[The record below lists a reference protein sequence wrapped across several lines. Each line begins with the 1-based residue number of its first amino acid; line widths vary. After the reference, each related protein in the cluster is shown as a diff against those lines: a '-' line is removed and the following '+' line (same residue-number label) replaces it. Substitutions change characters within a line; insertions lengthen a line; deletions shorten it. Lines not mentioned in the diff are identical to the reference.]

1 MFPFIIF
8 QSIINEALIRILN
21 DLKGKTLMKGTIVNV
36 IAIFLGC
43 SVGFILKS
51 RFPKKIEK
59 VVMQALGL
67 ASLLIGAQMALKTN
81 NILLVIFSLVIGGV
95 IGEIIGIEEG
105 LERFGERVKLKFK
118 SNDTS
123 ERFVEGF
130 VTASLLYCVGSMAI
144 MGALK
149 EGLSGNPDILY
160 AKSLLDGV
168 TSLAFTAAM
177 GIGVLFSVIP
187 VFLYQGGITLLSR
200 LIKDFLTPEI
210 ISEMTAVGGILILG
224 IGFGLLEIRKIK
236 IGNLLPAILVA
247 ALLAAIFN

>member
-1 MFPFIIF
+1 M
-8 QSIINEALIRILN
+8 S
-21 DLKGKTLMKGTIVNV
+21 MKGTVVNV

-51 RFPKKIEK
+51 KFPERIGKII
-59 VVMQALGL
+59 MQALGL
-67 ASLLIGAQMALKTN
+67 VSLLIGVQMALKTN

-95 IGEIIGIEEG
+95 IGETIGIEEG

-118 SNDTS
+118 NNTTS

-160 AKSLLDGV
+160 TKSLLDGV
-168 TSLAFTAAM
+168 TSIAFTAAM
-177 GIGVLFSVIP
+177 GIGVAFSAIP
-187 VFLYQGGITLLSR
+187 VFLYQGIITLLAR
-200 LIKDFLTPEI
+200 LIKDFLSPEVI
-210 ISEMTAVGGILILG
+210 NEMTAVGGILILG
-224 IGFGLLEIRKIK
+224 IGFGLLEIKKIK

>member
-1 MFPFIIF
+1 
-8 QSIINEALIRILN
+8 
-21 DLKGKTLMKGTIVNV
+21 MKGTIVNV

-51 RFPKKIEK
+51 RFPEKIGK

-118 SNDTS
+118 SNDSS

-160 AKSLLDGV
+160 AKSLMDGV

-210 ISEMTAVGGILILG
+210 INEMTAVGGILILG

>member
-1 MFPFIIF
+1 
-8 QSIINEALIRILN
+8 
-21 DLKGKTLMKGTIVNV
+21 MKGTIVNV
-36 IAIFLGC
+36 IAILLGC

-51 RFPKKIEK
+51 RFPKKIGK
-59 VVMQALGL
+59 VVIQALGL

-95 IGEIIGIEEG
+95 IGEIIDIEEG

-200 LIKDFLTPEI
+200 LIKDFLSPEI
-210 ISEMTAVGGILILG
+210 INEMTAVGGILILG

-236 IGNLLPAILVA
+236 VGNLLPAILVA

>member
-1 MFPFIIF
+1 
-8 QSIINEALIRILN
+8 
-21 DLKGKTLMKGTIVNV
+21 MKGTIVNV

-51 RFPKKIEK
+51 KFPEKISK
-59 VVMQALGL
+59 IVMQALGL
-67 ASLLIGAQMALKTN
+67 ASLLIGMQMALKTD
-81 NILLVIFSLVIGGV
+81 NILLLIFSLVIGGV
-95 IGEIIGIEEG
+95 IGEMIGIEEG
-105 LERFGERVKLKFK
+105 LERFGERVRSKFK
-118 SNDTS
+118 NNTNS

-160 AKSLLDGV
+160 TKSLLDGL
-168 TSLAFTAAM
+168 TSIAFTATM
-177 GIGVLFSVIP
+177 GIGVLFSAIP
-187 VFLYQGGITLLSR
+187 VFLYQGGITLLAR
-200 LIKDFLTPEI
+200 LIKDFLSPEVI
-210 ISEMTAVGGILILG
+210 NEMTAVGGILILG

-247 ALLAAIFN
+247 ALLAAIF

>member
-1 MFPFIIF
+1 
-8 QSIINEALIRILN
+8 
-21 DLKGKTLMKGTIVNV
+21 MKGTIVNV

-43 SVGFILKS
+43 SLGFILKS
-51 RFPKKIEK
+51 RFTERIAK

-95 IGEIIGIEEG
+95 IGETIGIEEG
-105 LERFGERVKLKFK
+105 LERFGEGVKLKFK
-118 SNDTS
+118 SNDNS
-123 ERFVEGF
+123 EKFVEGF

-160 AKSLLDGV
+160 AKSLMDGV

-200 LIKDFLTPEI
+200 LIKDFLSPEI
-210 ISEMTAVGGILILG
+210 INEMTAVGGILILG
-224 IGFGLLEIRKIK
+224 IGFGLLEIKKIK

-247 ALLAAIFN
+247 ALLAAIF

>member
-1 MFPFIIF
+1 
-8 QSIINEALIRILN
+8 
-21 DLKGKTLMKGTIVNV
+21 MKGTIVNV
-36 IAIFLGC
+36 IAIFVGC
-43 SVGFILKS
+43 SMGFILKS
-51 RFPKKIEK
+51 KFPDKIGK

-67 ASLLIGAQMALKTN
+67 ASLLIGVQMALKTN

-95 IGEIIGIEEG
+95 IGEVIGIEEG

-160 AKSLLDGV
+160 AKSLMDGV

-200 LIKDFLTPEI
+200 LIKDFLSPEI
-210 ISEMTAVGGILILG
+210 INEMTAVGGILIVG

>member
-1 MFPFIIF
+1 M
-8 QSIINEALIRILN
+8 R
-21 DLKGKTLMKGTIVNV
+21 GTIVNV

-51 RFPKKIEK
+51 KFPERIGKII
-59 VVMQALGL
+59 MRALGL
-67 ASLLIGAQMALKTN
+67 ASLLIGMQMALKTD
-81 NILLVIFSLVIGGV
+81 NILLLIFSLVIGGI

-160 AKSLLDGV
+160 TKSLLDGL
-168 TSLAFTAAM
+168 TSIAFTAAM
-177 GIGVLFSVIP
+177 GIGVLFSAIP

-200 LIKDFLTPEI
+200 FAKL
-210 ISEMTAVGGILILG
+210 
-224 IGFGLLEIRKIK
+224 
-236 IGNLLPAILVA
+236 NLANFID
-247 ALLAAIFN
+247 